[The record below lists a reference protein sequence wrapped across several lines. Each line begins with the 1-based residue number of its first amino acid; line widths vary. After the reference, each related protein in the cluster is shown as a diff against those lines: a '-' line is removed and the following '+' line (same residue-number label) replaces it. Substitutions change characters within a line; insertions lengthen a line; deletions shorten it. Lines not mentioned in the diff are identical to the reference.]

1 MTKQK
6 ASQKDYWNSR
16 AKDFSDL
23 SAPLIPGKQDIDFM
37 KKHLVKG
44 GDTLILGVT
53 PQLCTIAYEVSKTV
67 TAVDFAEDMIK
78 VLRHEGIKYICAE
91 WNHYFEQ
98 TADTFDTILTD
109 GGLTCIEYPDVWRQ
123 LANNLAAHLRPD
135 GIFAVRAFLNTEKP
149 TQDSY
154 DNPNLNRF
162 VAGMSRVDSNWMRQ
176 IRTHENYK
184 NYDVRY
190 AFPREEELLST
201 FDRLTLVEKFIP
213 NYEEGEHFVSYAFEL
228 SGK

>member
-1 MTKQK
+1 MRLLFVVITPV
-6 ASQKDYWNSR
+6 SYT
-16 AKDFSDL
+16 
-23 SAPLIPGKQDIDFM
+23 
-37 KKHLVKG
+37 HLDVYKRQ
-44 GDTLILGVT
+44 
-53 PQLCTIAYEVSKTV
+53 PQLCTIASEVSKTV
-67 TAVDFAEDMIK
+67 TAVDFAQDMIK
-78 VLRHEGIKYICAE
+78 VWRHEGIKYICAE

-190 AFPREEELLST
+190 AFPRLSLIHILSNVMLPM
-201 FDRLTLVEKFIP
+201 RP
-213 NYEEGEHFVSYAFEL
+213 N
-228 SGK
+228 